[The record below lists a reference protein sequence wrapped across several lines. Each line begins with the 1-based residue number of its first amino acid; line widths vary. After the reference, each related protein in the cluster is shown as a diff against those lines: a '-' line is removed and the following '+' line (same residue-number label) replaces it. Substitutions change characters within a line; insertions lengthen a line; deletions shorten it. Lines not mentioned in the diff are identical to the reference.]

1 MTPFERITAE
11 AKSERPPKTLRI
23 TREEVWSV
31 AEDLLRTR
39 THERRPLMSWVH
51 RLDTGRVAVKGVRVK
66 VVGR

>member
-11 AKSERPPKTLRI
+11 AKSERPPRKLLI

-39 THERRPLMSWVH
+39 TNERRPLMSWVH
-51 RLDTGRVAVKGVRVK
+51 RLDAGRVNVRGVRVK
-66 VVGR
+66 VVGI